1 MTLTQHVD
9 SDICIHPLSP
19 LLTLPLEA
27 WASLD
32 LIVIGS
38 YFCARHGAEVA
49 LGAVHSLLDFAGG
62 STLLSLKNE
71 D

>member
-1 MTLTQHVD
+1 M
-9 SDICIHPLSP
+9 HPP
-19 LLTLPLEA
+19 VKLPPPEA
-27 WASLD
+27 GASLD
-32 LIVIGS
+32 LMVIGS
-38 YFCARHGAEVA
+38 YFWARRGGEVA